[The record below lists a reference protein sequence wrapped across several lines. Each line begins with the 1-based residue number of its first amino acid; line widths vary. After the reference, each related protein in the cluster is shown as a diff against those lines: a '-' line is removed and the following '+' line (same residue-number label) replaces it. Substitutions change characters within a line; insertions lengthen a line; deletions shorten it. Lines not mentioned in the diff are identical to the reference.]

1 MNKVFTVSIIGC
13 GSRGCDAYGKLFHE
27 QKERFR
33 IVSLCELREERLSR
47 FGREYGVSQE
57 NLFTDENLFFQKKR
71 SDALVIATQDK
82 DHVRMCLRAME
93 LGYTVLL
100 EKPITPDKQELEK
113 LLEAKKRYNGR
124 VLVCHVLR
132 YAPAFVKVKELLKSG
147 AIGRLVLIEAIEQV
161 SFWHQ
166 AHSYVRGNW
175 RREETTSPMLLAK
188 CCHDLDLLQYYAA
201 SEAETVYSVGDLA
214 YFTAENKPEGAA
226 VRCADCK
233 YIDTCPYSAEYVY
246 IKRWKECGRPKDD
259 WPFNIIAPA
268 PNTEENL
275 REAYRKG
282 PYGRCVFDCDNDVV
296 DHQTVSIRFRN
307 NVKAQLI
314 MTAFTYD
321 SGRRMYFHGTD
332 GEIKLDEAK
341 DTLLVERF
349 GQPIQEFKISDIV
362 TETMK
367 DSFGHGGGD
376 YGTVDAFYEL
386 LCGQDKTET
395 SLEKSA
401 ESHFISYAAEES
413 RKKGAAVQM
422 SEFRTIR

>member
-1 MNKVFTVSIIGC
+1 
-13 GSRGCDAYGKLFHE
+13 
-27 QKERFR
+27 
-33 IVSLCELREERLSR
+33 
-47 FGREYGVSQE
+47 
-57 NLFTDENLFFQKKR
+57 
-71 SDALVIATQDK
+71 
-82 DHVRMCLRAME
+82 
-93 LGYTVLL
+93 
-100 EKPITPDKQELEK
+100 
-113 LLEAKKRYNGR
+113 
-124 VLVCHVLR
+124 
-132 YAPAFVKVKELLKSG
+132 
-147 AIGRLVLIEAIEQV
+147 
-161 SFWHQ
+161 
-166 AHSYVRGNW
+166 
-175 RREETTSPMLLAK
+175 
-188 CCHDLDLLQYYAA
+188 
-201 SEAETVYSVGDLA
+201 
-214 YFTAENKPEGAA
+214 
-226 VRCADCK
+226 
-233 YIDTCPYSAEYVY
+233 
-246 IKRWKECGRPKDD
+246 
-259 WPFNIIAPA
+259 
-268 PNTEENL
+268 
-275 REAYRKG
+275 
-282 PYGRCVFDCDNDVV
+282 
-296 DHQTVSIRFRN
+296 
-307 NVKAQLI
+307 

>member
-1 MNKVFTVSIIGC
+1 MPCSAVCSCLCKGKGTFERRGDRGARPNRGDRASILLASGAQLC
-13 GSRGCDAYGKLFHE
+13 TRELEARGNDL
-27 QKERFR
+27 
-33 IVSLCELREERLSR
+33 
-47 FGREYGVSQE
+47 
-57 NLFTDENLFFQKKR
+57 
-71 SDALVIATQDK
+71 SDASRK
-82 DHVRMCLRAME
+82 
-93 LGYTVLL
+93 
-100 EKPITPDKQELEK
+100 
-113 LLEAKKRYNGR
+113 
-124 VLVCHVLR
+124 
-132 YAPAFVKVKELLKSG
+132 
-147 AIGRLVLIEAIEQV
+147 
-161 SFWHQ
+161 
-166 AHSYVRGNW
+166 
-175 RREETTSPMLLAK
+175 MLPR
-188 CCHDLDLLQYYAA
+188 LLQYYAA
-201 SEAETVYSVGDLA
+201 SEAETVYSVGDLT

-226 VRCADCK
+226 ARCADCK

-275 REAYRKG
+275 REAYNKG
-282 PYGRCVFDCDNDVV
+282 PYGRCVFACDNDVV

-413 RKKGAAVQM
+413 RNKGVVVQM
-422 SEFRTIR
+422 SEFR